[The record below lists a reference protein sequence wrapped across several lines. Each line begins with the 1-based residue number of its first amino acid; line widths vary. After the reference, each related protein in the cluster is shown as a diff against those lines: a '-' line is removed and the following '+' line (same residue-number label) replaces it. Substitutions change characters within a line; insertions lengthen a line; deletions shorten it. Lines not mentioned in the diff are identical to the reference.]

1 VNVYADDKG
10 DIHLTPEDVDGL
22 LSDLDEVYSAAGAA
36 GCDYATLEEFIA
48 LLRELND
55 GSP

>member
-1 VNVYADDKG
+1 MNVYADDKG